1 MTPLTP
7 TRYFTHLAAAVVVL
21 AVMFMLNMAVSQVG
35 FSFKPLLGYLEYSEQ
50 SSNDLAIVSA
60 RFRRVITAAIVGAAL
75 AAAGV
80 AFQSL
85 LRNPLASPFILGVS
99 SGSAL
104 GVIVYSF
111 LTMQLHWYM
120 EVPVHVAS
128 LAFGALTMLL
138 VYALS
143 RRRGQI
149 DPLTLLLVG
158 VIVNAF
164 NSALIMLISALA
176 TTHQRADMAKWLMGY
191 IKELDLA
198 NRDIWIAGVAV
209 LAGWIVLQT
218 QSKSFNL
225 QALGEPTAG
234 SLGVNV
240 AKSQAI
246 CFFVGSLMTSAAVAV
261 SGPIGFVGLIC
272 PHLCRA
278 VIGPDHRLL
287 MIWSTVLGAVFL
299 ACSDTLCRATI
310 QLLGSELP
318 VGVVTALCGGPF
330 FIYLLRNSVQR
341 EF

>member
-1 MTPLTP
+1 MRPLTP
-7 TRYFTHLAAAVVVL
+7 ARYCTHLAAAVVVL
-21 AVMFMLNMAVSQVG
+21 AVMFVLNLAVSQDG
-35 FSFKPLLGYLEYSEQ
+35 FSFKPLAGYLQFSEQ
-50 SSNDLAIVSA
+50 SSNDLAILSV
-60 RFRRVITAAIVGAAL
+60 RCRRVITATIVGAAL
-75 AAAGV
+75 AGAGV

-85 LRNPLASPFILGVS
+85 LRNPLASPFILGIS

-111 LTMQLHWYM
+111 LTLQLHWAM
-120 EVPVHVAS
+120 EIPVHLAS
-128 LAFGALTMLL
+128 LVFGALTMLL

-149 DPLTLLLVG
+149 EPLTLLLVG

-164 NSALIMLISALA
+164 NSALIMFISALA

-191 IKELDLA
+191 IKELDLT
-198 NRDIWIAGVAV
+198 NRDIWFAGLAV
-209 LAGWIVLQT
+209 LGGWAILQM
-218 QSKSFNL
+218 QSKTFNL

-240 AKSQAI
+240 ARSQAV

-278 VIGPDHRLL
+278 VIGPDHRLM
-287 MIWSTVLGAVFL
+287 MIWATVLGAVFV

-310 QLLGSELP
+310 EVLGSELP

-330 FIYLLRNSVQR
+330 FIYLLRNNVQR
-341 EF
+341 EL